1 MKKNKI
7 YRIASVAGMMLAF
20 VACDEPVIDN
30 QSENTEGRPDEVG
43 VEVPD
48 NNGSE
53 SGGSEGGEQGS
64 EVFELPD
71 TPNLFMRIN
80 EQGQQI
86 FYYVISAQ
94 ECGVRAYTEYDPNV
108 SYHPE
113 KEHRYTG
120 DIVIPETVT
129 YADRELRVTDIGW
142 TAFFG
147 DPITSLKLPSSIRSI
162 LALAF
167 THCDQ
172 LRSVEYA
179 SLEQLF
185 SIEYDGAENPMRSG
199 HQLYIAGEPITDLV
213 VPDTLTEIPTGCL
226 AGISL
231 RSITIPESV
240 RRIGESAF
248 LEWQGERQVHF
259 SSLRQVFDIEYA
271 SVYSNPLSGGQLYV
285 GDDRIEDVVIPDGI
299 REVKDYA
306 LAHYEGLK
314 SIVVP
319 EGVESIGYRAFD
331 GCIGLQSVT
340 LPQSLEQLGICFGG
354 CTGLEEIT
362 IPDQVETLATS
373 TFNGC
378 TALREVTLGSS
389 LSKIGQY
396 AFKDC
401 PVKRL
406 CCRSVTPPTF
416 DSPAAWGLEPETD
429 GFYHIQLTVP
439 TGSLEAYQKANI
451 WKFFVNIVEEEEN

>member
-7 YRIASVAGMMLAF
+7 YRIASVAGMMLSF

-147 DPITSLKLPSSIRSI
+147 DPITSLKLPSSIQRV
-162 LALAF
+162 LGEAF
-167 THCDQ
+167 SFCDKLTQ
-172 LRSVEYA
+172 VDYA
-179 SLEQLF
+179 SLEQVF
-185 SIEYDGAENPMRSG
+185 NIEYWWGDNPLRFA
-199 HQLYIAGEPITDLV
+199 HHLYIAGEPITDLV
-213 VPDTLTEIPTGCL
+213 VPDTLTEIPEVCL
-226 AGISL
+226 AGVSL

-240 RRIGESAF
+240 QRIGASAF
-248 LEWQGERQVHF
+248 SGWQGERQVHF
-259 SSLRQVFDIEYA
+259 SSLEHLFNIEYA
-271 SVYSNPLSGGQLYV
+271 SPYSSPLNGGRLYV
-285 GDDRIEDVVIPDGI
+285 GDEQIEDVVIPAGI
-299 REVKDYA
+299 KEVKDYA
-306 LAHYEGLK
+306 LAHFEDLK
-314 SIVVP
+314 SITIP
-319 EGVESIGYRAFD
+319 EGVETIGRQAFE
-331 GCIGLQSVT
+331 GCIGLQSVS
-340 LPQSLEQLGICFGG
+340 LPESLSQLNYWCFRG
-354 CTGLEEIT
+354 CTGLEEFT
-362 IPDQVETLATS
+362 IPDQVKLLPAG
-373 TFNGC
+373 TFDGC

-389 LSKIGQY
+389 LSRIDNE

-401 PVKRL
+401 PVERIR
-406 CCRSVTPPTF
+406 CRSVVPPAF
-416 DSPAAWGLEPETD
+416 DSRSGLERETD

-439 TGSLEAYQKANI
+439 AGSLAAYQKADT
-451 WKFFVNIVEEEEN
+451 WKLFVNITEEE